1 MSKTL
6 ALLKHLE
13 EQKAVK
19 ENGNCPRKTTATSAI
34 SAKTVSFWI
43 VSVIIVIM
51 LIILSVFDQK
61 LLSMIRENT
70 AENFLTSE
78 KLNKIENLLTD
89 YARQASV
96 NSDVIH
102 KLSNLL
108 DNIDTRL
115 KETAD
120 DVTKLKESNEEKFSQ
135 LKKSADTQVSAMQL
149 LTKEKDELFDK
160 IRSLETE
167 IKKIKAENT
176 SRAAAANVT
185 NAAAVIE

>member
-6 ALLKHLE
+6 ALLKNLE
-13 EQKAVK
+13 TQK
-19 ENGNCPRKTTATSAI
+19 TSRAFI
-34 SAKTVSFWI
+34 GMRAKTLSFWI

-51 LIILSVFDQK
+51 LIILLVSDQK

-70 AENFLTSE
+70 AENFSTGE

-89 YARQASV
+89 YGRQASV

-120 DVTKLKESNEEKFSQ
+120 DVARLKESNEEKFSQ
-135 LKKSADTQVSAMQL
+135 FKKSADTQVSAIQA
-149 LTKEKDELFDK
+149 LTKEKDKLFDK
-160 IRSLETE
+160 ISSLEIE
-167 IKKIKAENT
+167 ITKIKAENA

-185 NAAAVIE
+185 TPAAVIE